1 LASYTSDKG
10 LITRISRELN
20 KLSSQR
26 TNDPLNKWANEMN
39 RQFSKEVQ
47 IVKKH
52 RKKGSTP
59 LAIKEMQIETTLRF
73 YLIPVRMDISNNSN
87 NKC

>member
-47 IVKKH
+47 MVKKH
-52 RKKGSTP
+52 RKKCSTP

-73 YLIPVRMDISNNSN
+73 YLIPVRMYISNN
-87 NKC
+87 